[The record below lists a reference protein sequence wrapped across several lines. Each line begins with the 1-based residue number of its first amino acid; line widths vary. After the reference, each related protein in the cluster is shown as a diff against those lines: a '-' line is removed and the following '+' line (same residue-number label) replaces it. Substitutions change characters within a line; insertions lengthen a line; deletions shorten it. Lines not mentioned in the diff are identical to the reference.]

1 MSQSPLMFI
10 VLVLTL
16 LSGCAGMQEPGNEI
30 HLREDTMASP
40 DARQQKYPVTVRLA
54 GYVDARDVPNARWI
68 GTATTRILGM
78 TGRDILLD
86 QPVAIAVGSVM
97 KKRLSD
103 DGLQFVDDDKALF
116 QLGGTVKALTIDVK
130 ERDYLN
136 LVIETSLTEVTTGRV
151 IWSGM
156 VTEKKERFAGMM
168 GNGKGDVATFLKEG
182 LTTVSRKTSESILP
196 VLMGT
201 HPELFGS
208 TLHAKVVPGVVT
220 MPAGVST
227 AQAVPATTGKLVLTS
242 VPERVKVYVDDVY
255 YGLTPI
261 DAEIPAG
268 IYTVRLE
275 LDGYRPASEKLS
287 VRSGQSTE
295 LEMKLQH

>member
-1 MSQSPLMFI
+1 MSKSLLMPAVFI
-10 VLVLTL
+10 LAL
-16 LSGCAGMQEPGNEI
+16 LSGCASMQEPGNEI
-30 HLREDTMASP
+30 HLGEDTTASP
-40 DARQQKYPVTVRLA
+40 DARLQKYPVTVRLA
-54 GYVDARDVPNARWI
+54 GYVDARDVPDPRWM

-86 QPVAIAVGSVM
+86 QPVADAVATAM

-103 DGLQFVDDDKALF
+103 DGLQFVDGDKAQF
-116 QLGGTVKALTIDVK
+116 QLGGTVKALTLDVK

-136 LVIETSLTEVTTGRV
+136 LVIETSLTEVATGRV

-156 VTEKKERFAGMM
+156 VTEKKERFAGMT
-168 GNGKGDVATFLKEG
+168 GNGKGDVATYLKSG
-182 LTTVSRKTSESILP
+182 LKDASRKTSESILP

-208 TLHAKVVPGVVT
+208 TLHAKVVPGVAT
-220 MPAGVST
+220 LPAGAAT
-227 AQAVPATTGKLVLTS
+227 ATQAAPGKLVLTS
-242 VPERVKVYVDDVY
+242 VPERVRVYVDDVY

-261 DAEIPAG
+261 DAEMPAG

-275 LDGYRPASEKLS
+275 LDGYRSASEKLS
-287 VRSGQSTE
+287 VRSGQRTE

>member
-1 MSQSPLMFI
+1 MLA
-10 VLVLTL
+10 
-16 LSGCAGMQEPGNEI
+16 GCAGMQDPGNEI
-30 HLREDTMASP
+30 HLREDTTVSP
-40 DARQQKYPVTVRLA
+40 DARLQKYPVTVRLA
-54 GYVDARDVPNARWI
+54 GYADARDVSDPRWM
-68 GTATTRILGM
+68 GVATSRIFGM

-86 QPVAIAVGSVM
+86 QPVASAVGKAI
-97 KKRLSD
+97 KKRLAD
-103 DGLQFVDDDKALF
+103 DGLQFVEDDTALF
-116 QLGGTVKALTIDVK
+116 QLGGTVRALTLDVK

-136 LVIETSLTEVTTGRV
+136 LVIETSLTEVSTGRV
-151 IWSGM
+151 VWSGM
-156 VTEKKERFAGMM
+156 VTEKKDRYAGVS
-168 GNGKGDVATFLKEG
+168 GNSKADVAAFLREG
-182 LTTVSRKTSESILP
+182 LRSVSRKTSESILP

-208 TLHAKVVPGVVT
+208 TLPAKPVPRASVALPV
-220 MPAGVST
+220 A
-227 AQAVPATTGKLVLTS
+227 TGKLVLTS

-261 DAEIPAG
+261 DAEMPAG

-287 VRSGQSTE
+287 VRSGQRTE

>member
-10 VLVLTL
+10 ILLLTL

-30 HLREDTMASP
+30 HLREDTTASP
-40 DARQQKYPVTVRLA
+40 DARLQKYPVTVRLA
-54 GYVDARDVPNARWI
+54 GYADARDVPDPRWM

-86 QPVAIAVGSVM
+86 QPVVTAVATAM

-116 QLGGTVKALTIDVK
+116 QLGGTVKALTLDVK

-136 LVIETSLTEVTTGRV
+136 LVIETSLTEVATGRV
-151 IWSGM
+151 IWSGV
-156 VTEKKERFAGMM
+156 VTEKRERYAGVS
-168 GNGKGDVATFLKEG
+168 GNGKGDVAAFLKEG

-208 TLHAKVVPGVVT
+208 SFHAKVVPGVAIL
-220 MPAGVST
+220 PAGSAA
-227 AQAVPATTGKLVLTS
+227 AQTVPATTGKLVLTS

-261 DAEIPAG
+261 QAEMPAG

>member
-1 MSQSPLMFI
+1 MPKSLLMSA
-10 VLVLTL
+10 VLLLAL

-30 HLREDTMASP
+30 HLREDTTASP
-40 DARQQKYPVTVRLA
+40 DARPQKYPVTVRLV
-54 GYVDARDVPNARWI
+54 GYADARAVSSPRRI
-68 GTATTRILGM
+68 GTLTARVLGM
-78 TGRDILLD
+78 SGPDIMLD
-86 QPVAIAVGSVM
+86 QDVATAVGAAM

-103 DGLQFVDDDKALF
+103 DGLQFVDDDKAQF
-116 QLGGTVKALTIDVK
+116 QLSGTVKVLVLDVK

-136 LVIETSLTEVTTGRV
+136 LVIETSLTEVATGRV
-151 IWSGM
+151 VWSGV
-156 VTEKKERFAGMM
+156 VTEKKERFAGVS
-168 GNGKGDVATFLKEG
+168 GNGKGDIAAFLKFG
-182 LTTVSRKTSESILP
+182 LKDASRKTSESILP

-227 AQAVPATTGKLVLTS
+227 AQAVPATTGKLALTS

-261 DAEIPAG
+261 DAEMPAG

-275 LDGYRPASEKLS
+275 LDGYHSASEKLS
-287 VRSGQSTE
+287 VRPGQRTE
-295 LEMKLQH
+295 LEMKLQR